1 MSIFGNP
8 NVLTA
13 DECKQVINYLTVV
26 DDNDLW
32 SPSTDPYW
40 YRRTIEIMDITDPDL
55 LPVLKKAYRNM
66 RSAAPEGYEASS
78 CRIVVWQ
85 TGSHAD
91 LHTDDIYLA
100 REYSSILYLN
110 DDFFGGFT
118 DFPEQKTAVQ
128 PKIGTAIF
136 FRGDSEHPHRV
147 TEVASGTRYTITGFW
162 TNDPEHKTYE
172 EWINEN
178 SNNG

>member
-1 MSIFGNP
+1 MTIFGNP
-8 NVLTA
+8 NVLTES
-13 DECKQVINYLTVV
+13 ECKQIVYYLDVV
-26 DDNDLW
+26 DREDLW

-40 YRRTIEIMDITDPDL
+40 DRRTVEIMNIKDYPV
-55 LPVLKKAYRNM
+55 LPILKKAYRKM

-78 CRIVVWQ
+78 CRIVVWRAG
-85 TGSHAD
+85 TSAD

-118 DFPEQKTAVQ
+118 DFPEQQTAVQ
-128 PKIGTAIF
+128 PKTGMAIF

-147 TEVASGTRYTITGFW
+147 TEVAGGTRYTITGFW

-172 EWINEN
+172 EWAAE
-178 SNNG
+178 